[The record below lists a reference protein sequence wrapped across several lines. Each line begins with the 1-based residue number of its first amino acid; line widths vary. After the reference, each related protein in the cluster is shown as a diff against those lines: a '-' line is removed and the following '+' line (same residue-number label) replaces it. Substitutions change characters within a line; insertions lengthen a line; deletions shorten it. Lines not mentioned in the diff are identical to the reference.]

1 MLAYADGDFLNRS
14 SRTLIPTRMNGAQ
27 KMNGLRTLILGC
39 CLLVASAVA
48 CMPRAYK
55 VPSLEPYEDERKY
68 LADIVQLTRQDMGF
82 VNAGEAYFSPDMKS
96 IIFQA
101 TPTGR
106 TEYQI
111 YTMEL
116 DSGETRMVSTGK
128 GACTCAFFHPSG
140 KKIIFASTHLA
151 PEGTRPDPEKEG
163 DGYAWKFHEHMDIF
177 EANPDGSDLKQLT
190 RTPGYDAEG
199 SYSPDGKRI
208 VFTSKRDG
216 DLEIYLMDA
225 DGANPRRLT
234 YGNGYDGGPFF
245 SPDGSR
251 ILYRGD
257 RRDDGKM
264 NLQLRIVDA
273 TGKGDRAI
281 TDNAVF
287 NWCPFWYPDGSSFV
301 FTQTDH
307 AAYARGERPNYDLFM
322 ATPRGKTF
330 TRITFDPAFDGLPV
344 FSPDG
349 KRLMWT
355 SKRGGLDEAQIFLAD
370 FRLPKSLE

>member
-1 MLAYADGDFLNRS
+1 MIA
-14 SRTLIPTRMNGAQ
+14 
-27 KMNGLRTLILGC
+27 LRRLVLGC
-39 CLLVASAVA
+39 CLLVASAA
-48 CMPRAYK
+48 AGSPPAGK
-55 VPSLEPYEDERKY
+55 ATSLEPFEDEHKY
-68 LADIVQLTRQDMGF
+68 LTNIVQLTRQEMGF

-101 TPTGR
+101 TPTGQSD
-106 TEYQI
+106 YQI
-111 YTMEL
+111 YTMDL
-116 DSGETRMVSTGK
+116 DTAATRMVSTGK

-151 PEGTRPDPEKEG
+151 PEATKPDPEK
-163 DGYAWKFHEHMDIF
+163 DRDDYAWKFHEHMDIF

-190 RTPGYDAEG
+190 RSPGYDAEG
-199 SYSPDGKRI
+199 SYSADGKLI

-216 DLEIYLMDA
+216 DLEVYVMNA
-225 DGANPRRLT
+225 DGAHPRRLT

-257 RRDDGKM
+257 RRNDGKM
-264 NLQLRIVDA
+264 NLQLRIVQA

-287 NWCPFWYPDGSSFV
+287 NWCPYWYPDGSSFI

-307 AAYARGERPNYDLFM
+307 AAYTRGEKPNYDLYM
-322 ATPRGKTF
+322 TTTRGKEF

-349 KRLMWT
+349 ERLMWT
-355 SKRGGLDEAQIFLAD
+355 SKRGGLNEAQIFFAD